1 MLSDAINMG
10 HGSPTKLIDAI
21 KVIADFVDI
30 EPLINFKE
38 TTKGDVRITYADISK
53 ARRLLG

>member
-1 MLSDAINMG
+1 MG

-38 TTKGDVRITYADISK
+38 TTKGDVRITYTDISK
-53 ARRLLG
+53 ARRPLG

>member
-1 MLSDAINMG
+1 LLGNAINIG

-21 KVIADFVDI
+21 KVIADFVGI

-38 TTKGDVRITYADISK
+38 TTKGDVRITYADISE